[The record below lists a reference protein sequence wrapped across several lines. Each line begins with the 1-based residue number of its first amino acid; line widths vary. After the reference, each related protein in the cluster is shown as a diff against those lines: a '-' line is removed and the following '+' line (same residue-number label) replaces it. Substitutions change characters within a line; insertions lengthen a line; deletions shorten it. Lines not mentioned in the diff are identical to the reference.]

1 MFSVVCWPLDC
12 FVLESVSLS
21 SYSFLTNALFA
32 FLIIDFKSFSCI
44 LDTHLLSDTHVDNAV
59 LSICGLLFI
68 VFMVSFEE
76 QSFVSFKSNLVFFNY
91 FFFYGQCLC
100 PVNKFCLF
108 QGCAS
113 CFFQGVSQLWILIFR
128 PVVHFESFFVYHV
141 N

>member
-21 SYSFLTNALFA
+21 SYSFLTNVLFA

-44 LDTHLLSDTHVDNAV
+44 LDTHLLSDAHVDNAV

-91 FFFYGQCLC
+91 FFFYG
-100 PVNKFCLF
+100 
-108 QGCAS
+108 
-113 CFFQGVSQLWILIFR
+113 
-128 PVVHFESFFVYHV
+128 
-141 N
+141 

>member
-91 FFFYGQCLC
+91 FFFM
-100 PVNKFCLF
+100 
-108 QGCAS
+108 
-113 CFFQGVSQLWILIFR
+113 VSVYVPLTNFVFSRVVR
-128 PVVHFESFFVYHV
+128 PVFFKEFHSCGF
-141 N
+141 